1 MAKSMKEKA
10 VLKRASELKYPTD
23 RLGPGSL
30 MVQQSHINSSR
41 LIMSNHQL
49 THMVNIKDPE
59 SPLVPSGFEN
69 VLAQQSSVLDYSD
82 GDYEIVAKFE
92 RNAYNYIIIGY
103 DKKRK
108 VYHAWKRVELME
120 HQEGFATRY
129 NNSYMDS
136 LEVGDTVPKGKLVK
150 KSESFDKYGNYG
162 YGKNLNTVYMISTMV
177 HEDGLAVMNGAEH
190 MMDMY
195 RQFTVTIPV
204 NDNEI
209 LLNWYG
215 DEDHYQA
222 LPNIGEKT
230 RKGFLAAV
238 RTVDHVKAPYSL
250 KKKRLRKMERGDR
263 RYPVSGRVIDI
274 DILYNKDE
282 SKLIDVKA
290 NEQINKLY
298 TKQQKLYKEIYKY
311 MINIV
316 DGAYDGGYTYTD
328 EFSIICESAHDYVD
342 ASAFFADNN
351 DNVFGN
357 MMIKVT
363 LMDEEPLYVGS
374 KLVGR
379 AGNKGVISEIVKPED
394 SWHMEDGRPVHVV
407 MAALGV
413 VGRLNPAQLNEHSI
427 NDLSRSA
434 VKMMKS
440 TDDLDD
446 KYEIIHSLF
455 DFLNPDE
462 AKAFK
467 KYYKNLD
474 KKQREKFFK
483 KAERDGIII
492 VQDPVDNANIADI
505 AAAYEHFTPDYQ
517 RLVFP
522 DGTKS
527 LYRVICSPLFFM
539 RLKQDPLEKYSVR
552 YRGPI
557 NPLTM
562 LPAKSNQ
569 KKRYLEQYSDVA
581 VRFGAQELEVL
592 LTMCNHSQ
600 AIADYMAEA
609 STSWGAKVE
618 LARQGFLGDP
628 DEPIVS
634 PEEVSKGKKNI
645 EYIEAYTNIL
655 GSKFNI
661 EVERAPE
668 GEEFDL

>member
-10 VLKRASELKYPTD
+10 VLKRAAELKYPTD

-49 THMVNIKDPE
+49 THMVNIKDPDM
-59 SPLVPSGFEN
+59 PLVPSGFEN
-69 VLAQQSSVLDYSD
+69 VLAQQSSMLDYSD

-92 RNAYNYIIIGY
+92 KNAYNYILIGY
-103 DKKRK
+103 DRKRK
-108 VYHAWKRVELME
+108 VYHAWKRRELLE

-129 NNSYMDS
+129 NNSYIDS
-136 LEVGDTVPKGKLVK
+136 LEEGDVIPKGRLVQ
-150 KSESFDKYGNYG
+150 KSESFDKYGNYA

-177 HEDGLAVMNGAEH
+177 HEDGLAIMNGAEH

-238 RTVDHVKAPYSL
+238 RTVDHAKAPYSL
-250 KKKRLRKMERGDR
+250 KKKRLRRMERGDR
-263 RYPVSGRVIDI
+263 RYPVKGRVIDI
-274 DILYNKDE
+274 DILYNKDA
-282 SKLIDVKA
+282 SKLIDVRA
-290 NEQINKLY
+290 NDQINSLY
-298 TKQQKLYKEIYKY
+298 IKQQKRCKKIYHY
-311 MINIV
+311 MMDIV
-316 DGAYDGGYTYTD
+316 DGAYDGGYAYTD
-328 EFSIICESAHDYVD
+328 DFSIICESVHDYVD

-357 MMIKVT
+357 MMLKVT

-379 AGNKGVISEIVKPED
+379 AGNKGVISEIVPPEK
-394 SWHMEDGRPVHVV
+394 SWHMEDGRPIHVV

-427 NDLSRSA
+427 NDLSRVA

-440 TDDLDD
+440 TDNLND
-446 KYEIIHSLF
+446 KFDILHSLLEY
-455 DFLNPDE
+455 LNEDE
-462 AKAFK
+462 AKKFK
-467 KYYKNLD
+467 KYYKTLD
-474 KKQREKFFK
+474 KKDREKFFK
-483 KAERDGIII
+483 KTERDGIII
-492 VQDPVDNANIADI
+492 VQDPVNNANIVDI
-505 AAAYEHFTPDYQ
+505 AEAYEHFPADYQ
-517 RLVFP
+517 RIVFP

-527 LYRVICSPLFFM
+527 LYRVICAPLFFM

-557 NPLTM
+557 DPLTM

-581 VRFGAQELEVL
+581 VRFGEQELEVL
-592 LTMCNHSQ
+592 LTMVNHPQ
-600 AIADYMAEA
+600 AIADYMAES
-609 STSWGAKVE
+609 STSWDAKLE
-618 LARQGFLGDP
+618 LARQGYMGDL
-628 DEPIVS
+628 DEPIKS
-634 PEEVSKGKKNI
+634 PKEVNKGKKNI

-655 GSKFNI
+655 GSRFNVEI
-661 EVERAPE
+661 ERAPE
-668 GEEFDL
+668 GESFDL